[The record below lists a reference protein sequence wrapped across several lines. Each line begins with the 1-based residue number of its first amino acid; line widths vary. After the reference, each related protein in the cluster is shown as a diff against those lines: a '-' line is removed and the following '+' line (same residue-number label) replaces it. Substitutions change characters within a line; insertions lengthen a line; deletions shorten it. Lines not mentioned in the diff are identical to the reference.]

1 MLGEF
6 FQKMK
11 VLRREVGAQS
21 VNDHRIVDG
30 VPDVVAVAGVCRRG
44 ADLQRDFDGLGDGLL
59 ARVNPDQCRNAEFV
73 DEDDVHFC
81 AVQVSV
87 ESQPVFAAGLGMA
100 GSVECAFYLTVHF

>member
-59 ARVNPDQCRNAEFV
+59 ARVIPINVGMRSSSMKMMSIFALCR
-73 DEDDVHFC
+73 
-81 AVQVSV
+81 SV
-87 ESQPVFAAGLGMA
+87 
-100 GSVECAFYLTVHF
+100 